1 MRRIMTHGLLVST
14 IVASLAAAPIAEA
27 CGDKFIVSTRK
38 SPKRTAGGTKPA
50 TVLVLRNSTTPDAG
64 ATRESD
70 LERTLESVGHR
81 VTIVGSLPEM
91 GEAVRVQSFDVI
103 MANADD
109 VRAVRD
115 IVRFEAK
122 RPTILPVA
130 YRASRDT
137 INDLR
142 KTYPCV
148 LSAPA
153 KRSELLA
160 AVDEVVSSRR
170 R

>member
-1 MRRIMTHGLLVST
+1 MTHGLLASL
-14 IVASLAAAPIAEA
+14 IVASLAVVPVALA

-38 SPKRTAGGTKPA
+38 SPRKSAGAVKPA
-50 TVLVLRNSTTPDAG
+50 SVLVLRNNAAPGTG
-64 ATRESD
+64 AIRESD

-91 GEAVRVQSFDVI
+91 GEAVRVQAFDVI

-109 VRAVRD
+109 VRAIRD
-115 IVRFEAK
+115 IVRFEPK
-122 RPTILPVA
+122 RPAILPVA
-130 YRASRDT
+130 HRASRDT
-137 INDLR
+137 IDDLR

-148 LSAPA
+148 LSAPT
-153 KRSELLA
+153 KRAELLA